1 MHKDMPEDKYA
12 TAKTDDGM
20 AEFLERAKKDPFEK
34 AMRAYLD
41 YLLNGVPIEI
51 QNRQILKDSERNN
64 VVTNLF
70 YR

>member
-1 MHKDMPEDKYA
+1 MRKKIPEDQAGPK
-12 TAKTDDGM
+12 KTNDGM
-20 AEFLERAKKDPFEK
+20 SEFLERAKKVPFEK

-51 QNRQILKDSERNN
+51 QNRQILKDSEKNN
-64 VVTNLF
+64 VVTNVF